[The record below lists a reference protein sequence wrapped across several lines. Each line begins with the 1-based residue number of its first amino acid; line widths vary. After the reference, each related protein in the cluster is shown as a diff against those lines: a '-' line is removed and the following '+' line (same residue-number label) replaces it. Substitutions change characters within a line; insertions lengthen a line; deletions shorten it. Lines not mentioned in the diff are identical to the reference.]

1 MQGSFW
7 ATFSSSSIE
16 SMDIR
21 TLRLFVEI
29 AKQGSF
35 ADAAKTVFTTQSTV
49 SKAIKNL
56 EEELGMRL
64 VERSGRAKGLTQ
76 AGQLLYQRAV
86 NVLGE
91 MSSLEAELA
100 QIQGLQRGHLR
111 IGFPKMG
118 TSAFYAGLFAKFR
131 QRYPDIEV
139 HISVEPLQRLEDQ
152 LRQGDIDLA
161 ALLTPQPGD
170 FEWQHVRTESL
181 IAMVPKTFVC
191 AQATQISLE
200 ALARWPF
207 MLFEDGSTL
216 NETILRACALRGV
229 QAQVDLVSTGQVDF
243 LTELVASQLGVGLL
257 PRVLTQWRQHPDVR
271 YLEVQELHGI
281 WQFTLAWRRGAH
293 LSHPARAWLDLAQEH
308 FMPPAPVPA
317 T

>member
-1 MQGSFW
+1 
-7 ATFSSSSIE
+7 
-16 SMDIR
+16 MDLR

-56 EEELGMRL
+56 EAELGVRL

-100 QIQGLQRGHLR
+100 QMQGLQRGSLR

-118 TSAFYAGLFAKFR
+118 TSAFYAGLFAKYR
-131 QRYPDIEV
+131 QRYPDINV
-139 HISVEPLQRLEDQ
+139 HIAVEPLTRLEDQ
-152 LRQGDIDLA
+152 LREGDIDLA
-161 ALLTPQPGD
+161 ALLTPASGD

-181 IAMVPKTFVC
+181 VAMVPRSFVSSS
-191 AQATQISLE
+191 ATHITLQ

-207 MLFEDGSTL
+207 ILFQDGATL
-216 NETILRACALRGV
+216 NEAILQACAQRGV
-229 QAQVDLVSTGQVDF
+229 QAHVDLVSTGQIDF
-243 LTELVASQLGVGLL
+243 VTELVASQLGVSLL
-257 PRVLTQWRQHPDVR
+257 PRVLTQWRQHPGVK
-271 YLEVQELHGI
+271 YLEVQELQDI
-281 WQFTLAWRRGAH
+281 WQFTLAWRRGAQ
-293 LSHPARAWLDLAQEH
+293 LSYPARAWLALAQEH
-308 FMPPAPVPA
+308 FQPAAPA
-317 T
+317 QPA